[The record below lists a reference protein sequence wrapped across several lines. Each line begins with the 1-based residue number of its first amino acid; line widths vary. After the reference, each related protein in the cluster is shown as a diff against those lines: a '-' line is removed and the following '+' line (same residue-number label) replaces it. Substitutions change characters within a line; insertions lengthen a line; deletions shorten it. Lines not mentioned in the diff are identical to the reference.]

1 MNQNMFC
8 SKCYRIP
15 SQCCCSSAKELTD
28 EEIDDVW
35 VETCSDFKLI
45 ENGET
50 RGVVNIYAV
59 SRAILKKAREK

>member
-1 MNQNMFC
+1 M
-8 SKCYRIP
+8 R
-15 SQCCCSSAKELTD
+15 ELTD

-35 VETCSDFKLI
+35 VETCSAFKLI

>member
-1 MNQNMFC
+1 MGRVLGIHWYLSVSVNQKKM
-8 SKCYRIP
+8 R
-15 SQCCCSSAKELTD
+15 ELTD

-35 VETCSDFKLI
+35 VETCSAFKLI